1 MYIVSNTIP
10 AGKLFSCHYI
20 LPSARPQGNLHW
32 GGIQLL
38 FIIRTGS
45 MGPNK
50 KYKVMRP
57 QIYINLATWLCEG
70 RHLWFEDINLIM
82 RGEVISEYK
91 LMRPQ
96 IYIDLITWLCEGR
109 LMWHEDINLL
119 PHGLVSIQYFLIS
132 QEVVR
137 IHRPSLVV
145 TVKGWHIHLL
155 S

>member
-1 MYIVSNTIP
+1 MSLVNYLSCTENAMVHILLDATVSSYATVT
-10 AGKLFSCHYI
+10 KKT
-20 LPSARPQGNLHW
+20 
-32 GGIQLL
+32 LL
-38 FIIRTGS
+38 SR
-45 MGPNK
+45 GPNK

-82 RGEVISEYK
+82 RREAISEYK

-145 TVKGWHIHLL
+145 TVKGWHIHLH